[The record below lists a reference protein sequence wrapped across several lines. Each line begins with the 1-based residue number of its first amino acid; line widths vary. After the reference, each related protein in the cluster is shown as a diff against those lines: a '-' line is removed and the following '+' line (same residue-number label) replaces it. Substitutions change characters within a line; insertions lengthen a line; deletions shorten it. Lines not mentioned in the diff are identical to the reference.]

1 MLIAAQS
8 WLPLTNLYVAAA
20 ERMSDPREQVAML
33 RRAAE
38 LVDRLPGEV
47 ERAITVYERILR
59 VDPNQRR
66 FRRTLEARY
75 LLAGRTEDAAA
86 FLEQVLG
93 ATPPPEDDE
102 AFAMRTRLMVLYAGE
117 LGQVERA
124 LPHVE
129 ELLRRD
135 PAHEQA
141 RLIAQRLLAQPE
153 TAPRAA
159 AVLSDVYQQLGSA
172 AEAAAML
179 AVALEHARGRERTAL
194 QRRLGV
200 LRYRQL
206 DDAAGALP
214 LLEAAVLAEPGDDE
228 TRADLRGAAGALDR
242 RLDAA
247 RTLARAAG
255 VTKDAALR
263 ARIGTELGDLLVEA
277 GDAKRARAV
286 FQEVVDR
293 GGDDGAV
300 LTAARQLSAL
310 YEAGRERQQLAR
322 VLELLARVEPESE
335 EGSAAAERLASVL
348 GELGDPRAAEL
359 RGNSDPAR
367 ALGTWRALREAH
379 GPSRAVHAR
388 LLPLLEEGG
397 HWDEVAVVLGD
408 EVPLAPVS
416 ERAAILVRLA
426 EVRAARLD
434 DAPGALDA
442 HRLALS
448 LEPGHPESRRALHA
462 LLEQPAHR
470 LGAAEVLRDDYRIA
484 GAWAELASVLEVV
497 ADAGEP
503 AARFEA

>member
-1 MLIAAQS
+1 MAQESKSAEDHGNDVARVTAMLALHLEEEAGVLDFLLDEAGRGRAHGELWKQLHQAAVRDDMLPELAFAYEQLARGRRLRAAPPAVQAEVLMHAASFFVEVFGDGEGATELLERVLTVAPGHPEAFATLERLLIAAQS

-20 ERMSDPREQVAML
+20 ERMTDAREQVAML

-47 ERAITVYERILR
+47 ERAISIYERILR

-159 AVLSDVYQQLGSA
+159 AVLSDVYQQLGSP

-228 TRADLRGAAGALDR
+228 TRAELRGAAGALDR

-263 ARIGTELGDLLVEA
+263 ARIGS
-277 GDAKRARAV
+277 RAR
-286 FQEVVDR
+286 R
-293 GGDDGAV
+293 P
-300 LTAARQLSAL
+300 
-310 YEAGRERQQLAR
+310 AGRGRRRQAR
-322 VLELLARVEPESE
+322 PR
-335 EGSAAAERLASVL
+335 RLPGGGRLWRRRRRRAHRGAPAVGAL
-348 GELGDPRAAEL
+348 RGRPRAPAA
-359 RGNSDPAR
+359 GAGAR
-367 ALGTWRALREAH
+367 AAGARRAGQRRALRRH
-379 GPSRAVHAR
+379 
-388 LLPLLEEGG
+388 
-397 HWDEVAVVLGD
+397 
-408 EVPLAPVS
+408 
-416 ERAAILVRLA
+416 RAAGGG
-426 EVRAARLD
+426 AR
-434 DAPGALDA
+434 
-442 HRLALS
+442 
-448 LEPGHPESRRALHA
+448 
-462 LLEQPAHR
+462 
-470 LGAAEVLRDDYRIA
+470 
-484 GAWAELASVLEVV
+484 
-497 ADAGEP
+497 
-503 AARFEA
+503 